1 MLSRTCC
8 NRNAGLSIMNPPF
21 SALQVQAKRA
31 AMESSE
37 APEEIGGSG
46 RSKKKARL
54 DFGGL
59 DVDDEEED
67 PFYAETA
74 RAAHSKKS
82 ARKDR

>member
-1 MLSRTCC
+1 
-8 NRNAGLSIMNPPF
+8 
-21 SALQVQAKRA
+21 
-31 AMESSE
+31 MESSE